1 MINNIGER
9 LKKKRKEKKLTLEQ
23 AGKLIGVSKVT
34 YREYELN
41 KIKNA
46 RMDKL
51 TAIANF
57 LEVSPEELFFAEK
70 NNVCNEEISAIE
82 FQNEV
87 RELLNKTTD
96 LSEQDKQRLINNI
109 DYFIERLCD
118 KETEKDK

>member
-1 MINNIGER
+1 MINNIGEQ

-51 TAIANF
+51 VAIANF
-57 LEVSPEELFFAEK
+57 LEVSPEELFFEEK
-70 NNVCNEEISAIE
+70 NNICNEKITSIE
-82 FQNEV
+82 FQCEV
-87 RELLNKTTD
+87 RELLNKTID
-96 LSEQDKQRLINNI
+96 LSDQEKQRLINNI
-109 DYFIERLCD
+109 DSFLEILCN
-118 KETEKDK
+118 KEKDK